1 MMLFPDRFKLAV
13 ALFASM
19 APLAH
24 ASAQSAPAPAPA
36 AAPSKPD
43 PLVIYFQSGSAAIHD
58 ETELDHA
65 ARLFRDGN
73 PIVMI
78 VSGGT
83 DAVGSPVANLQLS
96 ETRAKAV
103 LRALIARGIPA
114 ERFQVL
120 AKGETDPAVAAPNG
134 EAEARNRRVEISWR

>member
-1 MMLFPDRFKLAV
+1 MSLSNRLKGGLTKLICLAPLSALTLPALAQTSTPVAV
-13 ALFASM
+13 A
-19 APLAH
+19 
-24 ASAQSAPAPAPA
+24 
-36 AAPSKPD
+36 SKPD
-43 PLVIYFQSGSAAIHD
+43 PLVIYFQSGSTVIQD
-58 ETELDHA
+58 ETELNHA

-83 DAVGSPVANLQLS
+83 DAVGSPVQNLLLS
-96 ETRAKAV
+96 ENRAKAV

-120 AKGETDPAVAAPNG
+120 AKGETDPAVESG
-134 EAEARNRRVEISWR
+134 EAEPKNRRVEITWR

>member
-1 MMLFPDRFKLAV
+1 
-13 ALFASM
+13 
-19 APLAH
+19 
-24 ASAQSAPAPAPA
+24 
-36 AAPSKPD
+36 
-43 PLVIYFQSGSAAIHD
+43 LVIYFQSGSTVIQD
-58 ETELDHA
+58 ETELNHA

-83 DAVGSPVANLQLS
+83 DAVGSPVQNLLLS
-96 ETRAKAV
+96 ENRAKAV

-120 AKGETDPAVAAPNG
+120 AKGETDPAVESG
-134 EAEARNRRVEISWR
+134 EAEPKNRRVEITWR